1 MEDYREPIY
10 KIEPWNIT
18 EEEFLLKNNYRNETT
33 FSLAN
38 GYIGTRGTFEEAY
51 DFDVETGLEGNFV
64 NGFYES
70 EHIRYG
76 EWNFGFPTESQSL
89 LNLPNAKII
98 KLFIE
103 DEEFSMLTGEI
114 EDYKRVLHMKE
125 GRITRDLIWV
135 SPKGKKVKISISRF
149 VSFNNKNLMEIRYK
163 VTPLNFSGNLKFI
176 SAIDANVENHTRKTN
191 PLVDYGPF
199 GKRLA
204 NDYIDSI
211 KDELYYEGITLN
223 SELSIACGAV
233 NRISSENFIR
243 KNFKNYELCGVSYE
257 FYAKEN
263 EEIILDKFIAYSTS
277 LDMNCEKLHGFI
289 KAILSDAEEQGYIEA
304 ESEQKEYVEE
314 FWRTADV
321 IIEGDDALQQGIRFN
336 LFHLMQSAGRDGKTG
351 MGAKG
356 LSGEGYEGHYFWDT
370 EMYVLPVFVYT
381 KPDLAKKLLDYRYFT
396 LDKARE
402 RARVLGHD
410 KGALYPW
417 RTINGEEASTYFPLG
432 TAQYHINADIAYA
445 FKLYVDVNDD
455 FNYLKDKAAEVL
467 CETSR
472 VWANVGSF
480 SEYVGNKYCI
490 CAVTGPDEYNAIVDN
505 NFYTN
510 LMAREN
516 LRDAIWALNKI
527 KEKDQLAYDNLV
539 KKIDLKDE
547 EIEYWKK
554 IIENMYFPYDEKRGV
569 YPLDDGFMKRKP
581 WDDSKIPKE
590 KRHLLYEN
598 YHPLFIFRQRM
609 SKQADAIL
617 AMYLHSNLFSIEELR
632 KNYDFYQEVT
642 LHHSS
647 LSTCI
652 FGILASQI
660 GYDEEAYKYFSQS
673 ARMDLDDYHNN
684 FYAGI
689 HAANMAG
696 TWQGIVNGFAGLRT
710 NKGVLELNP
719 TIPKEWNAY
728 SFKIFYKKNLLEIK
742 ISKDE
747 IEIRLLEGEN
757 LELYVYGEKV
767 YLKNLSEIIKIPTK
781 L

>member
-1 MEDYREPIY
+1 MEGYREPIY

-125 GRITRDLIWV
+125 GRITRDIIWV

-211 KDELYYEGITLN
+211 KDELYYEGTTLN

-233 NRISSENFIR
+233 NKISEENFIR

-257 FYAKEN
+257 FYAKKN

-289 KAILSDAEEQGYIEA
+289 KAILSEAKEKGYIEA

-321 IIEGDDALQQGIRFN
+321 IIEGDNVLQQGIRFN
-336 LFHLMQSAGRDGKTG
+336 LFHLMQSAGRDSKTG

-455 FNYLKDKAAEVL
+455 FDYLNDKAAEVL
-467 CETSR
+467 CETAR
-472 VWANVGSF
+472 VWADVGSF

-539 KKIDLKDE
+539 KKINLKDE

-554 IIENMYFPYDEKRGV
+554 IIENMYLPYDEKRGV

-617 AMYLHSNLFSIEELR
+617 AMYLHSNLFSINELR
-632 KNYDFYQEVT
+632 RNYDFYQEVT

-660 GYDEEAYKYFSQS
+660 GYDDEAYKYFSQS

-757 LELYVYGEKV
+757 LELYICGVKV
-767 YLKNLSEIIKIPTK
+767 YLENLGEIIKIPAK

>member
-10 KIEPWNIT
+10 KIESWNIT

-135 SPKGKKVKISISRF
+135 SPKGKKIKISISRF

-176 SAIDANVENHTRKTN
+176 SAINVNVENHTRKTN

-211 KDELYYEGITLN
+211 RDELYYEGTTLN

-233 NRISSENFIR
+233 NKISSENFIR

-277 LDMNCEKLHGFI
+277 LDMNEEKLHGFI
-289 KAILSDAEEQGYIEA
+289 KSILSEAKEKGYIEA
-304 ESEQKEYVEE
+304 EREQKEYVEE

-321 IIEGDDALQQGIRFN
+321 IIEGDNALQQGIRFN

-455 FNYLKDKAAEVL
+455 FDYLKDKAAEVL
-467 CETSR
+467 CETAR
-472 VWANVGSF
+472 VWADVGSF
-480 SEYVGNKYCI
+480 SQYVGDKYCI

-527 KEKDQLAYDNLV
+527 KEKDKLAYDNLV
-539 KKIDLKDE
+539 KKIDLKAE

-554 IIENMYFPYDEKRGV
+554 IIENMYFPYDKKRGV

-617 AMYLHSNLFSIEELR
+617 AMYLHSNLFSIDELR
-632 KNYDFYQEVT
+632 RNYDFYQEVT

-660 GYDEEAYKYFSQS
+660 GYDDEAYKYFSQS

-710 NKGVLELNP
+710 NKGILEFNP
-719 TIPKEWNAY
+719 TIPKEWNSY

-767 YLKNLSEIIKIPTK
+767 YIENLSEIIKISTK